1 MTSSN
6 PVKVSVCMITYNH
19 ENYIAQAIES
29 VLMQKTTFEYEILI
43 GEDCSTDSTRDIV
56 FDYQERYPEIIKTI
70 FHKSN
75 VGPQNNFSQTLKACT
90 GQYIAIL
97 EGDDYWLSPDKLQNQ
112 ADILDIR
119 ADISFCFHNN
129 LIIDENDMDSVH
141 FSNTNQSVITT
152 IEDIIDCWYVMTC
165 SIMFRSSFLN
175 DLPPWFFNF
184 KNGDYILQLLLST
197 RGPVYYIDEIMGV
210 YRQQKWGLS
219 RTFMGYD
226 LQYIIIDLLL
236 NFNYYTNNQYE
247 KSIHKRISNLYKKLS
262 LCYKSDRNISKFLSC
277 FFKNIYYYPP
287 HSLADLINLC
297 HYLVPY
303 HEVHKEDKRKL
314 SAFL

>member
-19 ENYIAQAIES
+19 EKFITQAIES
-29 VLMQKTTFEYEILI
+29 VMMQKTKFVYELLI
-43 GEDCSTDSTRDIV
+43 GEDCSTDSTREIV
-56 FDYQERYPEIIKTI
+56 FDYQERYPSIIKAI

-97 EGDDYWLSPDKLQNQ
+97 EGDDYWLSTDKLQNQ
-112 ADILDIR
+112 SDILDIR
-119 ADISFCFHNN
+119 DNISFCFHNN
-129 LIIDENDMDSVH
+129 LIIEEDDTENVRI
-141 FSNTNQSVITT
+141 SNHNQPIVTT
-152 IEDIIDCWYVMTC
+152 IDDIIDSWYVMTC
-165 SIMFRSSFLN
+165 SIVFRRSFLK
-175 DLPPWFFNF
+175 DLPPWFFNY

-197 RGPVYYIDEIMGV
+197 RGPVYYIDDIMGV
-210 YRQQKWGLS
+210 YRKHKGGLS
-219 RTFMGYD
+219 KTFESYD
-226 LQYIIIDLLL
+226 FKYIMIDLLL
-236 NFNYYTNNQYE
+236 NFNHYTNNQYE
-247 KSIHKRISNLYKKLS
+247 KSIHKKISNLYKMLS
-262 LCYKSDRNISKFLSC
+262 LSYKSDRNISKYLSC

-287 HSLADLINLC
+287 HSVADLINLC

-303 HEVHKEDKRKL
+303 HEVPKENKRKL